1 MPKIQLKFDH
11 NQKHQIT
18 AIESAVKLFEGYSPD
33 QFPTDNFLSLGNV
46 VPNVPET
53 FYEFDSQILIQNL
66 NAIQEKNNQSD
77 RSGAEG
83 SAVDLGLIPHSDRIY
98 YDPQTSTIDPRDP
111 YTPIRFPSFVCDME
125 TGTGKTYVYLRS
137 TIEFKKNYGFTKFII
152 VVPSVAIFEGV
163 KSSHK
168 NLSGPFSS
176 LYGGEQIALIPYE
189 GEKSMGKIRQFSE
202 SPTISILLMTIDSF
216 NSTSNVIFKET
227 DKLQGELLPYQHIQ
241 KTRPILILDESQN
254 YKTDK
259 SQAALR
265 TLHPLFALEFSAT
278 PPRFNTNI
286 FYRLTPYEALHQGLV
301 KKIQVAGITETAP
314 DDENEILIEEIAH
327 DLRGHLFA
335 KAKTNVV
342 HDGQASLEDIHLKMG
357 DYVFDKTKN
366 ENHRDLVVE
375 DIRYLENLVIF
386 DNGKVLSARV
396 LPDSSFKEDVFRAE
410 IRFTIKEHF
419 KRQAELKRQSPP
431 VKVLSL
437 FFIDRV
443 ANFTGENPLIKRIF
457 DEEFEKLKQF
467 DEYFKNFSPE
477 DVRKHYFAKKKIDN
491 QLIDE
496 DTPIEDLEKR
506 KEDKEAEKIAYDAIM
521 KSKEKLLAFDG
532 EYGSVSFIFAHSALR
547 EGWDNPNVF
556 QICTLNQIHSE
567 TSKRQQIGRGMR
579 LCVDS
584 EGTRRTESDINLL
597 TVIANESYE
606 EFCNTLQNE
615 YVNNGETPIAKPGNV
630 FHNDAVRNESVFNK
644 SEFKSFVN
652 KLFQTSSRFFININ
666 TPQLISETVAAIEVI
681 SIPEAQII
689 TQVGGVNFAS
699 LQIQLISLVG
709 NYANIMVSY
718 DDIVDP
724 LKSKIET
731 KLVEVGTVLGRAFRG
746 VDYLNLVK
754 LQEIIK
760 DEFDPSI
767 TLSAIGKI
775 YKSQPYKI
783 HLKFNKSSTVEKQIE
798 SDLNIHQSIPNFIK
812 RAENSTHLTRRT
824 LIEIFNRLSEKQ
836 RNKLNTN
843 PEGFSNI
850 FVSTIRDVLANHIAD
865 GIVYELLQ
873 NKKETDLDEYFK
885 PIEKLPVGEILSGTH
900 NISLYDKVHAEF
912 GPEKEFVTRYLN
924 NDPQIICYFK
934 FPGKFKIPLPTII
947 GNYNPDWGVIR
958 QDSSG
963 NKTLELVRET
973 KGGPVET
980 LQYSNESRKIKC
992 AEKYFEKLEVDYK
1005 TIWPDVFANWWE
1017 ERQGDHIIGPLFNK

>member
-1 MPKIQLKFDH
+1 MPKINLQFDH
-11 NQKHQIT
+11 NQKHQTI
-18 AIESAVKLFEGYSPD
+18 AIESIVKLFEGYSPE

-66 NAIQEKNNQSD
+66 NAVQEKNNQADQS
-77 RSGAEG
+77 SAEG
-83 SAVDLGLIPHSDRIY
+83 TARELGLIPHSDRIY

-125 TGTGKTYVYLRS
+125 TGTGKTYVYLR
-137 TIEFKKNYGFTKFII
+137 TALELKKIYGFTKYII

-176 LYGGEQIALIPYE
+176 LYGGEQMALIPYE
-189 GEKSMGKIRQFSE
+189 GEKSMGRLKQFSE
-202 SPTISILLMTIDSF
+202 CPTTSILLMTIDSF
-216 NSTSNVIFKET
+216 NSTNNVIFKET

-254 YKTDK
+254 YKSPK

-265 TLHPLFALEFSAT
+265 TLHPIFALEFSAT
-278 PPRFNTNI
+278 PPKFNTNI
-286 FYRLTPYEALHQGLV
+286 FYRLTPYEALRQGLV

-314 DDENEILIEEIAH
+314 DDENEILVEEIAH

-335 KAKTNVV
+335 KAKVNVV
-342 HDGQASLEDIHLKMG
+342 LNGQSGVQEIHLKLA
-357 DYVFDKTKN
+357 DRVYDKTKN

-396 LPDSSFKEDVFRAE
+396 LPNSSSKEDVFRAE

-419 KRQAELKRQSPP
+419 KRQAELKRQPTP

-443 ANFTGENPLIKRIF
+443 ANFTGENPIIKRIF
-457 DEEFEKLKQF
+457 DEEFEKLKVF
-467 DEYFKNFSPE
+467 DEYFKNFSAE
-477 DVRKHYFAKKKIDN
+477 EVRTHYFAKKKQD
-491 QLIDE
+491 DVSFF
-496 DTPIEDLEKR
+496 DTPIEDLEK
-506 KEDKEAEKIAYDAIM
+506 KKDDKEAEKRAYDAIM
-521 KSKEKLLAFDG
+521 KSKEKLISFDG
-532 EYGSVSFIFAHSALR
+532 EYGNISFIFAHSALR

-556 QICTLNQIHSE
+556 QICTLNQIYSE

-584 EGTRRTESDINLL
+584 AGVRRTESDINLL

-615 YVNNGETPIAKPGNV
+615 YIADGQTPITKPGNV
-630 FHNDAVRNESVFNK
+630 FHNDAIRNESVFNK
-644 SEFKSFVN
+644 IEFKSFVN
-652 KLFQTSSRFFININ
+652 KLFQSTSKFGINVDTSN
-666 TPQLISETVAAIEVI
+666 LISESVLALNNVL
-681 SIPEAQII
+681 IPEAQII
-689 TQVGGVNFAS
+689 TQVGGVDFAS
-699 LQIQLISLVG
+699 LQIKLDGLEG
-709 NYANIMVSY
+709 KYAKVTVVY
-718 DDIVDP
+718 DDIVDR
-724 LKSKIET
+724 LKSKTET
-731 KLVEVGTVLGRAFRG
+731 KLLEIGTILGKTIRG
-746 VDYLNLVK
+746 IDYLNLIK
-754 LQEIIK
+754 LQEITK

-783 HLKFNKSSTVEKQIE
+783 LLKFNKSNSTEKIIE
-798 SDLNIHQSIPNFIK
+798 SDLNVHQSIPNFIK
-812 RAENSTHLTRRT
+812 RAESSTHLTRKT
-824 LIEIFNRLSEKQ
+824 LIEIFNQLTETQ
-836 RNKLNTN
+836 RGKLKTN
-843 PEGFSNI
+843 PEGFSNS
-850 FVSTIRDVLANHIAD
+850 FVSTIQDVLANHVAN
-865 GIVYELLQ
+865 GIIYEILPD
-873 NKKETDLDEYFK
+873 KKETDLDEYFK
-885 PIEKLPVGEILSGTH
+885 PLDKLPVGEILSGTH
-900 NISLYDKVHAEF
+900 NKSLYDKVHAEF
-912 GPEKEFVTRYLN
+912 GPEKEFVTKYLN
-924 NDPQIICYFK
+924 NDPQIVCYFK
-934 FPGKFKIPLPTII
+934 FPSKFKIPLPTII

-958 QDSSG
+958 QNSSG
-963 NKTLELVRET
+963 NKTFELVRET

-980 LQYSNESRKIKC
+980 LQYSNESRKITC
-992 AEKYFEKLEVDYK
+992 ATKYFDKLGVDYK
-1005 TIWPDVFANWWE
+1005 TIWPTVFQNWWMKKSE
-1017 ERQGDHIIGPLFNK
+1017 DQPQQTLINK